1 MLELIQKMYNGS
13 LALTSKQ
20 VSAMSPRVVLF
31 HQKVSPC
38 PNITCPVGFSLVN
51 MPRNNEY

>member
-1 MLELIQKMYNGS
+1 MLELMQKMYNGS